1 MYREK
6 SCINTALDV
15 EKKLCPQCNVESEA
29 VCGLWHLLQ
38 LQLVID
44 NIYMAGGGLWTVD
57 CGHHLICCQMGSL
70 EIIR

>member
-1 MYREK
+1 M
-6 SCINTALDV
+6 
-15 EKKLCPQCNVESEA
+15 QCSQWGSEA
-29 VCGLWHLLQ
+29 GSVWHLLQ